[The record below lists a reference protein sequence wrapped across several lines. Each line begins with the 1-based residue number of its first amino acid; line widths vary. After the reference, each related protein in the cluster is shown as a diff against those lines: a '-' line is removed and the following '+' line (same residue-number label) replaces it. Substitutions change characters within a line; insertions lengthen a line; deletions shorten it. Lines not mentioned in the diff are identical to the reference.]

1 MCINFQFWV
10 FNKLQFI
17 SFAAFILFLS
27 KAFSHI
33 ENFVI
38 NNIDW
43 KQCVSGKALFFFNHK
58 WLTLMN
64 LFSICILMKPP
75 KVSYSFP
82 DLKGNRRNKAFDCE
96 VYSGVKFCEVWGYP
110 LLHLTL
116 FWSRGRECS
125 REGLSLCSS
134 WRPSR
139 PFPSVITD

>member
-43 KQCVSGKALFFFNHK
+43 KQCVSGKAFFFFK
-58 WLTLMN
+58 PLVADTDESFFN
-64 LFSICILMKPP
+64 LYFNEATQ
-75 KVSYSFP
+75 
-82 DLKGNRRNKAFDCE
+82 G
-96 VYSGVKFCEVWGYP
+96 
-110 LLHLTL
+110 
-116 FWSRGRECS
+116 
-125 REGLSLCSS
+125 
-134 WRPSR
+134 
-139 PFPSVITD
+139 